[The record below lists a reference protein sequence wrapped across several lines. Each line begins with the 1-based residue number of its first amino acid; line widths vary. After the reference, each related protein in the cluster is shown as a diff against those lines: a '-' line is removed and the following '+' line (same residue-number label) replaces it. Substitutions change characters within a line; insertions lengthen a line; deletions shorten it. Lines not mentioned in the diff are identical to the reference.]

1 MERIVQTLKKT
12 GIWDRCYHIQVK
24 INHTPSP
31 PKLHYHV
38 IIHFEIHVYLHFP
51 VSLYIQS
58 LNFIDCYGT
67 MVVLFI
73 RDVVCV
79 WGGDGGVAHCFKTV
93 ILMSFSC
100 WVLILFDLYFRA
112 GRRRM
117 LSCVLYMG
125 TYMYRARSV
134 SIMSQQSNNACEQ
147 AVDFLDIEHLISS
160 IWATV
165 FLKAIN

>member
-1 MERIVQTLKKT
+1 MSGESGENCTDPEEDRYLGQVLPHT
-12 GIWDRCYHIQVK
+12 GKNQPH
-24 INHTPSP
+24 PLP

-58 LNFIDCYGT
+58 LNFIDCNGT

-79 WGGDGGVAHCFKTV
+79 RGGDGMVAHCFKTV

-100 WVLILFDLYFRA
+100 
-112 GRRRM
+112 
-117 LSCVLYMG
+117 
-125 TYMYRARSV
+125 
-134 SIMSQQSNNACEQ
+134 
-147 AVDFLDIEHLISS
+147 
-160 IWATV
+160 
-165 FLKAIN
+165 